1 MRCALGSPSRCGVG
15 GGIDRNDLPARAGC
29 SCALTGFPG
38 SSPGVAIENDSPE
51 RRSRKSLH
59 RRSASRVRTISSSR
73 ETFSTTF
80 PSPILQKGASRVRAT
95 GSESLRVRRARPE
108 SRWFRMVTQ
117 AGFEPA
123 TSCSGGQSSTALCR
137 LDPSEKAPP
146 PRRLSGGLECSH
158 RAPCSPFAATLQP
171 RERIEDRPSLRTLAA
186 GASDA
191 WRGRG
196 GFD

>member
-123 TSCSGGQSSTALCR
+123 TSCSGGKRSIQLSYWARSDRRARGGGTYWARTSDLRGVNTALFQ
-137 LDPSEKAPP
+137 
-146 PRRLSGGLECSH
+146 LS
-158 RAPCSPFAATLQP
+158 
-171 RERIEDRPSLRTLAA
+171 
-186 GASDA
+186 
-191 WRGRG
+191 
-196 GFD
+196 